1 MRKEEH
7 EAYAERKYHELI
19 EKSVDLRNAAHLSQ
33 KQVAEVLG
41 FRSNGN
47 IPLIETE
54 KSVPGLDKF
63 LKILSVYGYTL
74 EIVQKEKK
82 ESAAL

>member
-7 EAYAERKYHELI
+7 EAFAAQRYHELI
-19 EKSVDLRNAAHLSQ
+19 EKAASLRNESHLSQ
-33 KQVAEVLG
+33 KQVADILG

-54 KSVPGLDKF
+54 KSMPGLDKF

-74 EIVQKEKK
+74 DIVPKPEG
-82 ESAAL
+82 ESRS